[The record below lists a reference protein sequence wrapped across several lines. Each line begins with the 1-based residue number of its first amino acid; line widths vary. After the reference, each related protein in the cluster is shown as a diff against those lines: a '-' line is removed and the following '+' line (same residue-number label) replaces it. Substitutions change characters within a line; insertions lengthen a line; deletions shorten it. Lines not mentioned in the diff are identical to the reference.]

1 MIKATED
8 NQYVELTSPTSLP
21 KASGFLWNEKMMIH
35 VNCRGYAV
43 AQFMQPEPAK
53 YSYAPNLEAKT
64 FMQPEQPYY
73 AHHPGRFVYIKDEVS
88 GEIFSAPYE
97 PVRKQADSYTF
108 AVGKHDI
115 HWKVVQDE
123 ICIEMSLRLPKEDV
137 MELWRVKVTN
147 LSSRKRK
154 LSIYP
159 YYTVGYMSWMNQS
172 GSYVEDLQGIVC
184 SAITPYQKYQ
194 DYSKIKN
201 YSDKTYLLARSPA
214 DRVGSES

>member
-1 MIKATED
+1 
-8 NQYVELTSPTSLP
+8 
-21 KASGFLWNEKMMIH
+21 
-35 VNCRGYAV
+35 
-43 AQFMQPEPAK
+43 
-53 YSYAPNLEAKT
+53 
-64 FMQPEQPYY
+64 
-73 AHHPGRFVYIKDEVS
+73 
-88 GEIFSAPYE
+88 
-97 PVRKQADSYTF
+97 
-108 AVGKHDI
+108 
-115 HWKVVQDE
+115 
-123 ICIEMSLRLPKEDV
+123 MSLRLPKEDV

-201 YSDKTYLLARSPA
+201 YSDKTPDFDLVPCMWNAAGSARYNDAFQSREIGEQFVNGSIAGTYPNSF
-214 DRVGSES
+214 DQNTVCGKRVILMVCMGMKIW